1 MVSAVLSGNSARGC
15 CLEDQPILV
24 EAPAIFYLHLSLPNR
39 PLASI
44 IILPST
50 FISSKNPF
58 LFSHQAFRLLRHHLT
73 TLPCAFNLIV
83 ASPPHQS
90 LLCCCLEPS
99 KPPSGTAHSSQN
111 NPANNTTMS
120 YYYSSQHHPPSS
132 TSSHSSSSHNH
143 HGGRSRRAPR
153 LSNSQNS
160 HRQFRGVRSMKELT
174 ESPVVS
180 AFRLRFEAG
189 RSFDL
194 DDDLEFCPG
203 LLTEDD
209 VSILSEDVQALRTIP
224 VASTRSTAANT
235 NQLHSIPSS
244 SSDGSLSSG
253 SPHSS
258 PLQQQI
264 QPSQQVTPG
273 FSLSSASNN
282 SYNPATGFNSNNS
295 HHHMKIHQPSAL
307 RTRNA
312 IPIVNPST
320 GMRVASP
327 PSSISP
333 AMMQQQTYARRW

>member
-1 MVSAVLSGNSARGC
+1 MA
-15 CLEDQPILV
+15 
-24 EAPAIFYLHLSLPNR
+24 
-39 PLASI
+39 
-44 IILPST
+44 
-50 FISSKNPF
+50 
-58 LFSHQAFRLLRHHLT
+58 
-73 TLPCAFNLIV
+73 
-83 ASPPHQS
+83 
-90 LLCCCLEPS
+90 
-99 KPPSGTAHSSQN
+99 
-111 NPANNTTMS
+111 
-120 YYYSSQHHPPSS
+120 YYYNSQHHQPSS
-132 TSSHSSSSHNH
+132 SSSHSSSTSHNH

-174 ESPVVS
+174 ESPAVS

-209 VSILSEDVQALRTIP
+209 VS
-224 VASTRSTAANT
+224 ASLAVVPRSRSTAITWRSRREANSM
-235 NQLHSIPSS
+235 QLQSIHSS

-258 PLQQQI
+258 PLQHQI

-273 FSLSSASNN
+273 FSLSSVSNN
-282 SYNPATGFNSNNS
+282 SYHPATGFHTNNNQ
-295 HHHMKIHQPSAL
+295 HPMKLHQPSAL